1 MTPDQ
6 PRFLGTGW
14 RFPIRPDASGGLGYV
29 SGDDNVEQSLAILLQ
44 TALSERVM
52 RPDFG
57 TQAPKL
63 VFAPGSEQF
72 LGLLQTTVRDAIV
85 NWEPRV
91 EVQSVDAEADPVDP
105 AHVTVSIAYTIRQ
118 TNTRKNL
125 VFPYYLGVMERP

>member
-1 MTPDQ
+1 VTPNA
-6 PRFLGTGW
+6 PPFLGTGW
-14 RFPIRPDASGGLGYV
+14 VFPIRPNPAGSLGYV

-44 TALSERVM
+44 TALGERVM

-57 TQAPKL
+57 TEAPRL

-72 LGLLQTTVRDAIV
+72 LHLLETTVRNAII

-91 EVQSVDAEADPVDP
+91 DVQSLDAEADPVDP
-105 AHVTVSIAYTIRQ
+105 ARITVSIAYTIRQ

-125 VFPYYLGVMERP
+125 VFPYYLGVLERP